1 MSEQDKRVSEGKRAR
16 PSWLRDPEWWQVAIG
31 IVAIA
36 VSIWI
41 AYYFYS
47 KSQTR
52 KQFEIWLYPN
62 VSLVSV
68 EDRVAKDIEVYYKG
82 ESVSNLSSLRF
93 RIINTG
99 NEPVASDDFERP
111 LKFSVSPQATI
122 ISVRVL
128 ESHPSN
134 LDLKVTKQPPSELI
148 VEPTLFNEEEWADI
162 ELILVDDPT
171 QTALPSLQVDARIL
185 GITEIPSK
193 PFPGETRLSFALSF
207 VIGGVLAVVPW
218 VALSILLRTFPKLYD
233 IVEEI
238 VEVVVKFLF
247 RSDQWRG

>member
-31 IVAIA
+31 ILAIA

-93 RIINTG
+93 RIIN
-99 NEPVASDDFERP
+99 R
-111 LKFSVSPQATI
+111 
-122 ISVRVL
+122 
-128 ESHPSN
+128 
-134 LDLKVTKQPPSELI
+134 
-148 VEPTLFNEEEWADI
+148 
-162 ELILVDDPT
+162 
-171 QTALPSLQVDARIL
+171 
-185 GITEIPSK
+185 
-193 PFPGETRLSFALSF
+193 
-207 VIGGVLAVVPW
+207 VVP
-218 VALSILLRTFPKLYD
+218 D
-233 IVEEI
+233 
-238 VEVVVKFLF
+238 
-247 RSDQWRG
+247 